1 MIAALHG
8 DKGRLIGSY
17 AQRQP
22 SRPIRRRRFHAIRGA
37 NRGIGN
43 RFALPARNLGVRL
56 HAGQSARGVRRFR
69 GAADRRRTRRSPGT
83 AIVFGFVSQWRL
95 STRVGREHLQTEEP
109 VLSRC
114 TFAFRHLHAGPQ
126 CRRQHGPGDCRTK
139 VMR

>member
-1 MIAALHG
+1 MTRLVIGKLLEGEAMIAALHG

-22 SRPIRRRRFHAIRGA
+22 SRPIRRRASTRSCGA

-69 GAADRRRTRRSPGT
+69 GAAGWRRTRRSQGT
-83 AIVFGFVSQWRL
+83 AMAFGSCRSGDADCALAANIFKQKN
-95 STRVGREHLQTEEP
+95 
-109 VLSRC
+109 RC
-114 TFAFRHLHAGPQ
+114 L
-126 CRRQHGPGDCRTK
+126 
-139 VMR
+139 